1 MHTCLIFTHG
11 LLGLFFGYVIS
22 SLVESITHQK
32 ISDAP
37 AKSLKS
43 WSRHPLLFKA
53 LILANYSHHA
63 IHHRKTFRGSY
74 VEQFRSESERMQLDA
89 ELLKRGDHGRTIIK
103 SRYAIKLQGRGIITF
118 TIPFAPFTIL
128 MYILFDSGFAAGFT
142 VASMLPPL
150 LSNYIHPF
158 LHMPYNDAL
167 AKAPRITRLL
177 LKTRYFRRMIRHH
190 YLHHRYMAC
199 NFNLLLGGDRLRQA
213 LRDLVSGE
221 RQAMHKRVFRVAT
234 SHDLEHMKSLG
245 LPVD

>member
-1 MHTCLIFTHG
+1 MHTYITVAHG
-11 LLGLFFGYVIS
+11 LLGLISGYLIS

-37 AKSLKS
+37 AKSVKS
-43 WSRHPLLFKA
+43 WSRHPFLFRPF
-53 LILANYSHHA
+53 IQANYSHHT
-63 IHHRKTFRGSY
+63 IHHRKTFRGSH

-89 ELLKRGDHGRTIIK
+89 ELLERGNHGRTIIK
-103 SRYAIKLQGRGIITF
+103 SRYAVKLQGTGIITF
-118 TIPFAPFTIL
+118 TLPLVPFIAL
-128 MYILFDSGFAAGFT
+128 MYALFDSSFAVGFT
-142 VASMLPPL
+142 ITSMLPPL

-167 AKAPRITRLL
+167 AKAPLITRQL
-177 LKTRYFRRMIRHH
+177 LKTRYFRHMIRHH

-199 NFNLLLGGDRLRQA
+199 NFNLLLGGDRLRQGF
-213 LRDLVSGE
+213 RDLLSEE
-221 RQAMHKRVFRVAT
+221 RQAMPKRVFRVAT